1 MAWNPKH
8 GKALVCV
15 YWNDAHGSAT
25 QVYSDQEHKP
35 YPMETYGLLLKDD
48 DAGISL
54 GSETY
59 FDNIDE
65 KQEFRGHT
73 FIPRGMVIQLEVLL
87 RPKAPRKRQVKPK
100 VLAAPVE
107 TPPTSSS

>member
-8 GKALVCV
+8 GKPLVCV

-25 QVYSDQEHKP
+25 QVYSDHEHKP
-35 YPMETYGLLLKDD
+35 YPMETYGLLLREDNE
-48 DAGISL
+48 GVSIC
-54 GSETY
+54 SETY

-73 FIPRGMVIQLEVLL
+73 FIPRGMVKDLVILL
-87 RPKAPRKRQVKPK
+87 KPKEPRKPKPK
-100 VLAAPVE
+100 VVKEDAPIV
-107 TPPTSSS
+107 T

>member
-8 GKALVCV
+8 GKPLVCV

-48 DAGISL
+48 ETGVSIC
-54 GSETY
+54 SETY
-59 FDNIDE
+59 FDNIDT

-73 FIPRGMVIQLEVLL
+73 FIPRGMVINLEILL
-87 RPKAPRKRQVKPK
+87 KPHGPRKPRKSRTVASQSH
-100 VLAAPVE
+100 E
-107 TPPTSSS
+107 GTPEH